1 MGWQIAQ
8 HLLQLPY
15 QVGTVEPR
23 FNEVLL
29 DSGINLFVISRVRYI
44 ENLDLINFGENK
56 QNVRYIEVYL
66 MIDFHF
72 LKFLDMNNL

>member
-1 MGWQIAQ
+1 M
-8 HLLQLPY
+8 
-15 QVGTVEPR
+15 EPR

-66 MIDFHF
+66 MIGFHF

>member
-1 MGWQIAQ
+1 M
-8 HLLQLPY
+8 
-15 QVGTVEPR
+15 EPR

-29 DSGINLFVISRVRYI
+29 DSGINLFVISRMRYI

-66 MIDFHF
+66 MIGFHF

>member
-1 MGWQIAQ
+1 M
-8 HLLQLPY
+8 
-15 QVGTVEPR
+15 EPR

-29 DSGINLFVISRVRYI
+29 DSVINLFVISRVRYI
-44 ENLDLINFGENK
+44 ENLDLINFGGNK

>member
-1 MGWQIAQ
+1 M
-8 HLLQLPY
+8 
-15 QVGTVEPR
+15 EPR

-72 LKFLDMNNL
+72 LNFLDMNNL

>member
-1 MGWQIAQ
+1 M
-8 HLLQLPY
+8 
-15 QVGTVEPR
+15 EPR

-29 DSGINLFVISRVRYI
+29 DSGINLFIISRVRYI

>member
-1 MGWQIAQ
+1 M
-8 HLLQLPY
+8 
-15 QVGTVEPR
+15 EPR

>member
-1 MGWQIAQ
+1 M
-8 HLLQLPY
+8 
-15 QVGTVEPR
+15 EPR

-44 ENLDLINFGENK
+44 GNLDLINFGENK

-66 MIDFHF
+66 MIGFHF